1 MMKKLI
7 TVITLLFV
15 MFTLS
20 AYPKYTMLD
29 YNCGNTPEYTAKF
42 VELDTTKKV
51 SQEHSKYL
59 YPLRSGTWIIEFDDG
74 QKLYASLYKGNV
86 IAGGYPKRLLINYEE
101 EDR

>member
-7 TVITLLFV
+7 TVLAMLFV

-42 VELDTTKKV
+42 VKLDTTKKV
-51 SQEHSKYL
+51 DQEHVKYV
-59 YPLRSGTWIIEFDDG
+59 YPLRFGTWIIDFDDG
-74 QKLYASLYKGNV
+74 QKVYASLYNGNI
-86 IAGGYPKRLLINYEE
+86 IACGYPKLLISYGKESE
-101 EDR
+101 